1 MVMMRMNKMT
11 IYCCLFLLLLMM
23 VVVTMMMMLTT
34 MATMKMTMT
43 ILSYTKKAKTP
54 TTLFQKLS
62 TEGLF
67 TILVLS
73 VDQGCKQS
81 Y

>member
-1 MVMMRMNKMT
+1 M
-11 IYCCLFLLLLMM
+11 IM
-23 VVVTMMMMLTT
+23 VVVLVTVVVVAVITIIMMLTT

-43 ILSYTKKAKTP
+43 ILSNTKKAKTP

-67 TILVLS
+67 MIRVLS
-73 VDQGCKQS
+73 VDLKL
-81 Y
+81 